1 MSDSNDHFIIPV
13 KYYVGT
19 LLSLIFL
26 SIVTVLVVLVD
37 LGPLNIYVAM
47 FIAILK
53 ATLVVSVFMGLYWD
67 EAFNRIIFVG
77 AIAFSLLFLVFTL
90 LDVDTRPD
98 VFSNEGKYF
107 DIDSPVNLVEEYS
120 SHGHNASHLDDVT
133 HDDTELKST
142 H

>member
-1 MSDSNDHFIIPV
+1 MIFIIPV

-19 LLSLIFL
+19 LLSLIL

-67 EAFNRIIFVG
+67 EAFNRIILWCNC
-77 AIAFSLLFLVFTL
+77 I
-90 LDVDTRPD
+90 
-98 VFSNEGKYF
+98 
-107 DIDSPVNLVEEYS
+107 
-120 SHGHNASHLDDVT
+120 
-133 HDDTELKST
+133 
-142 H
+142 